1 MSNSLWIDTVRRGLA
16 AAKPT
21 VPDIPPGTFCWYY
34 ETDTS
39 LMKMWNGS
47 AWVNTVAL
55 PTAGL
60 GSVPAAIAATTVA
73 SELGSGVLRQT
84 LLTLTALS
92 QVIPNGA
99 SEWCGTDIYDFPE
112 GRILVLGVTASLA
125 PTTTSTLASTVTTGT
140 TGAIAIGT
148 VTDDGTHSTTKVDL
162 LPDTAYTSST
172 TINVAAAAVTAALAA
187 SAQFDGTGTAKKAFL
202 NNKIAVNTNDG
213 TITWTGTIKITW
225 INLGDY

>member
-1 MSNSLWIDTVRRGLA
+1 MSNSLWIDAVRKGLA

-21 VPDIPPGTFCWYY
+21 VPDYPPGTFVFYY
-34 ETDTS
+34 ETDTG
-39 LMKMWNGS
+39 LLKMWTGS
-47 AWVNTVAL
+47 AWAGAGSPTIGNGTV
-55 PTAGL
+55 P
-60 GSVPAAIAATTVA
+60 SAIAATTVA
-73 SELGSGVLRQT
+73 AEGGSGGVHQT
-84 LLTLTALS
+84 TLTLAALA

-99 SEWCGTDIYDFPE
+99 SEWVGTEIYDFPE
-112 GRILVLGVTASLA
+112 GRILVLGVTATLA

-172 TINVAAAAVTAALAA
+172 TINVAAAAVSAALAA
-187 SAQFDGTGTAKKAFL
+187 SAQFDGTTTAKKAFL

-213 TITWTGTIKITW
+213 TITWTGTVKLTW